1 VTVFAP
7 IKRLWREE
15 LVKEECMKKNLR
27 HSTIP
32 KDR

>member
-1 VTVFAP
+1 M
-7 IKRLWREE
+7 KRLWREE
-15 LVKEECMKKNLR
+15 LDKFKEECVKKNLR